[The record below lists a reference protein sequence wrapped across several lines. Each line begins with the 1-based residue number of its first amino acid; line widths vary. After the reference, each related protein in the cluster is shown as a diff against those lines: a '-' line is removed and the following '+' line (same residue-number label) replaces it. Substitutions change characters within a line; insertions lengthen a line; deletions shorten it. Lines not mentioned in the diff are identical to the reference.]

1 MIPRE
6 NLRVGDKIKAFVS
19 GVENTNKGSNYLLP
33 EIHLIFN

>member
-19 GVENTNKGSNYLLP
+19 GVETTNKGSQLFITRNC
-33 EIHLIFN
+33 LIF